1 MPKRACAGEWRGA
14 GAGGSPQHATFFA
27 NQQFR
32 LKLSGLQQDFRV
44 TLTQA
49 PLGATPK
56 GGEHACHEMG
66 VVVLVAPDAEGCA
79 GAKSLGKPTRDGKL
93 GYSGVAAVPAR
104 VRRRAAGGGAAAAG
118 ARQLPVPAGALHA
131 RGEGRGRLRPR
142 GLLQFSV

>member
-79 GAKSLGKPTRDGKL
+79 ARKSLEYAAELHTRDVDL
-93 GYSGVAAVPAR
+93 GDEPPP
-104 VRRRAAGGGAAAAG
+104 
-118 ARQLPVPAGALHA
+118 L
-131 RGEGRGRLRPR
+131 E
-142 GLLQFSV
+142 

>member
-66 VVVLVAPDAEGCA
+66 VVVLVAPDARVTCL
-79 GAKSLGKPTRDGKL
+79 GARR
-93 GYSGVAAVPAR
+93 AR
-104 VRRRAAGGGAAAAG
+104 VTRLARDDRDVSPRRRAG
-118 ARQLPVPAGALHA
+118 R
-131 RGEGRGRLRPR
+131 RGEGSQDAGE
-142 GLLQFSV
+142 G

>member
-79 GAKSLGKPTRDGKL
+79 ARKSLGKPTRDGKL
-93 GYSGVAAVPAR
+93 GYSGVAAVCPHAF
-104 VRRRAAGGGAAAAG
+104 AAT
-118 ARQLPVPAGALHA
+118 P
-131 RGEGRGRLRPR
+131 E
-142 GLLQFSV
+142 